1 MAYNGWRVVD
11 GGWVP
16 TTATLVVESYPSL
29 RRNHKKGRKI
39 HKSRSEAKSAKIRA
53 FNAETKAAVK
63 LERRLTAKIIDKSRK
78 TKRRLKNMES
88 GIRTPMEEND
98 ASNEADYVLCVI
110 GEEEQKHKE
119 DEKEKQKQ
127 EGQKEWAKRRK
138 ERERWVELAKEYGF
152 KLAHQMLEDEMLV
165 GLWQADGD
173 VFYNSDGESVLFD
186 DMEPVQ

>member
-1 MAYNGWRVVD
+1 M
-11 GGWVP
+11 P

-29 RRNHKKGRKI
+29 RKNHKKDRKI

-63 LERRLTAKIIDKSRK
+63 LERRFTAKVIDKSRK

-88 GIRTPMEEND
+88 GLMTPAEEYQ
-98 ASNEADYVLCVI
+98 ACNEADCVLCEI
-110 GEEEQKHKE
+110 GEEKQKQKE
-119 DEKEKQKQ
+119 DEEEKQKQ

-152 KLAHQMLEDEMLV
+152 KLAHQMLADERLV

-173 VFYNSDGESVLFD
+173 VCYNSDGESVLFD

>member
-29 RRNHKKGRKI
+29 RKNHKKDRKI

-53 FNAETKAAVK
+53 LNAETKAALK
-63 LERRLTAKIIDKSRK
+63 FKRRLTAKVIDKSRK

-88 GIRTPMEEND
+88 GLMTPWEEYQ
-98 ASNEADYVLCVI
+98 ACNEADCVLCEI
-110 GEEEQKHKE
+110 EEEKQKQKE
-119 DEKEKQKQ
+119 DEEEKQKQ

-138 ERERWVELAKEYGF
+138 ERKRWVELVKDYGF
-152 KLAHQMLEDEMLV
+152 KLAHQMLADEKEEE
-165 GLWQADGD
+165 DGD
-173 VFYNSDGESVLFD
+173 VFYNSDGESVLFE
-186 DMEPVQ
+186 DMEAV